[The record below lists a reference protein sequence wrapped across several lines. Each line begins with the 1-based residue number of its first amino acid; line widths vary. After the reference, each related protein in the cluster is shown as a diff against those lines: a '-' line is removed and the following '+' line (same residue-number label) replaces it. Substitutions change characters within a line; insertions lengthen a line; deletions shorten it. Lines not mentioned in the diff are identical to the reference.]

1 MNKKTL
7 TMNKFIFL
15 LLIFFAFF
23 NSVIFAQD
31 AQEIIKKVQDNYKDL
46 KDAKAEF
53 SMTEKFSGGKSSS
66 SSGTIM
72 IQKEN
77 KYKIKTK
84 SYILVTD
91 GVTSWSYSPS
101 KKQVVI
107 DNYKDDGSTFS
118 PNKFLFNY
126 PENFYSDYIGDEK
139 VNKKDCYVLKLTPRN
154 KGNIKSAKIWV
165 DQAEYFIRKIT
176 ITTSESTK
184 TYTLKSIVLNPGLSS
199 SEFKFTPPE
208 GVEVIDLR

>member
-1 MNKKTL
+1 M
-7 TMNKFIFL
+7 
-15 LLIFFAFF
+15 
-23 NSVIFAQD
+23 
-31 AQEIIKKVQDNYKDL
+31 
-46 KDAKAEF
+46 
-53 SMTEKFSGGKSSS
+53 
-66 SSGTIM
+66 
-72 IQKEN
+72 
-77 KYKIKTK
+77 
-84 SYILVTD
+84 
-91 GVTSWSYSPS
+91 
-101 KKQVVI
+101 I